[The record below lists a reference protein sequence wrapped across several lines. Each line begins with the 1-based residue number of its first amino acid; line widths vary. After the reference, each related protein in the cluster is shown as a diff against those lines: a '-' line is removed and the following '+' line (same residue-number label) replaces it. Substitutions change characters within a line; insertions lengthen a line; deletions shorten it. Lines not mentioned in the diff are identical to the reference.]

1 MKKRMPD
8 FYFKKSGQG
17 TIEYILL
24 TVLVVG
30 IVLTIFNVPL
40 RRFLASYQSRKGQ
53 YTQVVSQGRLG
64 IPLAW
69 FGGSYA
75 NLGNG
80 TGGTTA
86 GANTNAGDN
95 SGQNTAGDTAG
106 DPGTINNPNVQGP
119 TTGGGATNGGD
130 NAGGDNAGGDTS
142 GPSGYQGAGGAN
154 GGNGTSGNSLFGS
167 GSNNNGRNGPS
178 GRRGGSN
185 SGNDDSDEEG
195 GDSGGTSTGGRRTVV
210 NARGDASTQDKD
222 GKNSKESGQEEEDEK
237 TSKLKKPEDS
247 GALGKEKSLFGSTR
261 ERLRQGS
268 CENIDMKVIFQIAF
282 VLGLL
287 FLLASMLF
295 QKRGDD

>member
-1 MKKRMPD
+1 MKKTVPD
-8 FYFKKSGQG
+8 FYYKKSGQG

-30 IVLTIFNVPL
+30 IVLTIFNGPL
-40 RRFLASYQSRKGQ
+40 RRFLASYQSRKGE

-95 SGQNTAGDTAG
+95 AGQNTAGDTAG
-106 DPGTINNPNVQGP
+106 GPGIINNPNVQGP
-119 TTGGGATNGGD
+119 TTGGGATN
-130 NAGGDNAGGDTS
+130 AGDNAGGDT
-142 GPSGYQGAGGAN
+142 GGGDTDGKYGYQGANGAN

-185 SGNDDSDEEG
+185 SGDDDSDEEG
-195 GDSGGTSTGGRRTVV
+195 GEVGGTSTGGRRTVV
-210 NARGDASTQDKD
+210 NNRGDASTQDKD
-222 GKNSKESGQEEEDEK
+222 GKTNKDDSQDEKDEK

-247 GALGKEKSLFGSTR
+247 GALGKEKSLFGATR
-261 ERLRQGS
+261 ERIRQGS
-268 CENIDMKVIFQIAF
+268 CENLDIKVILQIAF
-282 VLGLL
+282 VIGLL